1 MCGAKA
7 GGIAAIL
14 TTPIDVIKTRIMT
27 NNMSINHII
36 PMIKFIY
43 QNEGILAMF
52 KGVHIR
58 FTYISIGGMIFFGT
72 NEILKSHL
80 GFNKNI

>member
-14 TTPIDVIKTRIMT
+14 TTPVDVIKTRIMT
-27 NNMSINHII
+27 NNISINHLL
-36 PMIKFIY
+36 PMIKNIY
-43 QNEGILAMF
+43 QTDGISGFF
-52 KGVHIR
+52 KGVLIR

-72 NEILKSHL
+72 NEFMKSHL
-80 GFNKNI
+80 GFNKF